1 MLLFSELKRRNV
13 FRVAIAYLAGSWLL
27 VQVAET
33 LFPVFGLSD
42 ALFRAII
49 ILLIIG
55 FPVMLILS
63 WLYEL
68 TPEGLK
74 LESDLDR
81 SALRARAADKQL
93 DRAIIVFLTLALG
106 YFAID
111 KFVLDPSRDAAR
123 DRIVAKQARQ
133 QALASPFHKNSIA
146 VLPFTNM
153 SDDANNEY
161 FSDGISEELLNLLA
175 EIPQLRVTSRTSAF
189 SFRDAG
195 ISIADV
201 AEKLNVAHVLEGSVR
216 KSGNKVRITAQLID
230 ARSDTHLWSETYDR
244 RLDDV
249 FEIQDDIAVAVV
261 KKLKVTLLDDAPN
274 ARQTDTKAY
283 TNYLQAK
290 YLANQ
295 FTRESLTRAA
305 ELYKLA
311 LEVDSDYAKA
321 WSGLGWVYANLA
333 NSGLRPDDDIVQ
345 LARDATWQALAIDLN
360 NARAHANL
368 GWIAMNYDDD
378 LPLAARHYTRAMSM
392 DPNGAGIING
402 AAVLTEVLGR
412 TDEAVALYEHSIVRD
427 PVNANGHSNL
437 AAAYMSAGRFDEAI
451 DSIRTVLSLSPDR
464 IGAYHMLGLA
474 LLHNGDAAA
483 ALDAFDLEGDE
494 EYRVKGRTLALYE
507 LGHKDEFNAAFTE
520 LRDNWGEHWPSE
532 IAQVYGWIGD
542 ADAAFEWLQKA
553 VDANETG
560 LMDQALSPLYQKLHG
575 DSRWTEFLEERGHAP
590 DQLAAIEFE
599 VALPDYEAA
608 PLF

>member
-1 MLLFSELKRRNV
+1 MLFSELKRRNV

-42 ALFRAII
+42 AIFRLIV

-74 LESDLDR
+74 LESDLER
-81 SALRARAADKQL
+81 SPSRAHEGNKQL
-93 DRAIIVFLTLALG
+93 DRAIIVVLTLALG
-106 YFAID
+106 YFAVD
-111 KFVLDPSRDAAR
+111 KFVFEPSRDAAR
-123 DRIVAKQARQ
+123 EETVAKQARR
-133 QALASPFHKNSIA
+133 QALESPFHKNSIA
-146 VLPFTNM
+146 VLPFKNM
-153 SDDANNEY
+153 SDDAKNEY

-189 SFRDAG
+189 SFRDVDVP
-195 ISIADV
+195 IPDV

-230 ARSDTHLWSETYDR
+230 ARSDTHVWSESYDR
-244 RLDDV
+244 TLEDV
-249 FEIQDDIAVAVV
+249 FEIQDEIAVAVV

-274 ARQTDTKAY
+274 ARQTDTEAY
-283 TNYLQAK
+283 TYYLQAK

-305 ELYKLA
+305 ELYEQA
-311 LEVDSDYAKA
+311 LDVDAEYAKA

-333 NSGLRPDDDIVQ
+333 NSGLRPDDNIVQ

-378 LPLAARHYTRAMSM
+378 LPLAARHYTRAMAM

-412 TDEAVALYEHSIVRD
+412 SDEAVALYEHSIVRD

-437 AAAYMSAGRFDEAI
+437 AAAYLSAGRFDEAVA
-451 DSIRTVLSLSPDR
+451 SIRTVLSLSPDR
-464 IGAYHMLGLA
+464 IGAHHMLGLA
-474 LLHNGDAAA
+474 LLNNGDAAA

-494 EYRVKGRTLALYE
+494 EYRLKGRTLALYE
-507 LGHKDEFNAAFTE
+507 LDHRGEFDASFTE
-520 LRDNWGEHWPSE
+520 LRENWGGHWPSE
-532 IAQVYGWIGD
+532 IAQVYAWIGD

-553 VDANETG
+553 ADANETG
-560 LMDQALSPLYQKLHG
+560 LMDQALSPLYQKLHT
-575 DSRWTEFLEERGHAP
+575 DPRWTAFLEARGHAP

-599 VALPDYEAA
+599 VVLPSYEAA